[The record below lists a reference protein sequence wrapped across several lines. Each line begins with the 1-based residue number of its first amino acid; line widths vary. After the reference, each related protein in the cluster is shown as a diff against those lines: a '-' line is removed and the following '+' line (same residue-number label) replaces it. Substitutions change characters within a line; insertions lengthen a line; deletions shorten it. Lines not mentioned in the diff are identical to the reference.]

1 MKKTLIAL
9 AAVASTAAFAQSTV
23 TLSGTVDTGME
34 KRWSGDP
41 LSMSPSR
48 NGNNNWTISGAED
61 LGGGLKATFKVSTT
75 FDSSMSTAGTATA
88 AQTIGNNDMYV
99 GLEGGFGALR
109 LGRSFDPV
117 FSHTLTA
124 NGTKGVT
131 GYNSV
136 GTTLNSRG
144 VYVANQVLYITP
156 NFSGFQG
163 TVSYAP
169 SEIAGQSAHT
179 GFGLRYAT
187 GPLALTLA
195 ASKAAGI
202 NQKNVTQL
210 GAAYDFGVARVLFT
224 WQDNGNVASN
234 QDNGWALGVTAPVG
248 PGLVYASYDSKEF
261 AGTDGRTF
269 LAGYKY
275 FLSKRTTLYVQ
286 LANANAAWNKSA
298 AAVAKSTTG
307 YGFGLQHN
315 F

>member
-23 TLSGTVDTGME
+23 TLSGTVDTGLQ
-34 KRWSGDP
+34 KAFSGDP
-41 LSMSPSR
+41 LKAVASR
-48 NGNNNWTISGAED
+48 NGTSNWTISGAED
-61 LGGGLKATFKVSTT
+61 LGGGLKATFKVSTSFNSDDGT
-75 FDSSMSTAGTATA
+75 LAGAVL
-88 AQTIGNNDMYV
+88 GNNDMYV
-99 GLEGGFGALR
+99 GLEGGFGAVR

-117 FSHTLTA
+117 FSHALTA

-136 GTTLNSRG
+136 GNTLNNRG
-144 VYVANQVLYITP
+144 VYVPNQVLYITP

-169 SEIAGQSAHT
+169 SEVAGQSAHT
-179 GFGLRYAT
+179 GFGLRYAA

-195 ASKAAGI
+195 SSKAAGV
-202 NQKNVTQL
+202 NLKNVTQI

-224 WQDNGNVASN
+224 WQDNGNNPSAS
-234 QDNGWALGVTAPVG
+234 DNGWALGVTAPVG
-248 PGLVYASYDSKEF
+248 PGLVYASYDVKEL
-261 AGTDGRTF
+261 AGKDGRIL

-275 FLSKRTTLYVQ
+275 FLSKRTTVYANI
-286 LANANAAWNKSA
+286 ANANSSWNLA
-298 AAVAKSTTG
+298 GTGKSTTG
-307 YGFGLQHN
+307 YGFGIQHN